1 MSRTVP
7 ARGALAAWVCLTVA
21 IIAEVVG
28 TSFMA
33 HAARDG
39 GWSGYLIMAGALAL
53 SYFFLAQS
61 VRRIAD
67 LPVLTGAGTVTTV
80 EQVRAVADA
89 GGRLVV
95 SPNTSVAVITETKE
109 RGLIS
114 APGFFTATEAFTAF
128 EAGADA
134 LKLFPASA
142 LGPKGLKA
150 LQAILPPLPVL
161 AVGGVSAETLQD
173 WAHADGWGVGSAV
186 YRPGDSAEVV
196 AEKARRLM
204 EALP

>member
-1 MSRTVP
+1 MKV
-7 ARGALAAWVCLTVA
+7 VA
-21 IIAEVVG
+21 ILRGVTPDEVLDV
-28 TSFMA
+28 A
-33 HAARDG
+33 HA
-39 GWSGYLIMAGALAL
+39 LVEAGVDTIEVPLNSPSALE
-53 SYFFLAQS
+53 S

-80 EQVRAVADA
+80 EQVSAVADA
-89 GGRLVV
+89 GGRLIV
-95 SPNTSVAVITETKE
+95 SPNTSAAVIAETNR

-128 EAGADA
+128 DAGADA

-161 AVGGVSAETLQD
+161 AVGGVSADTLRD

-186 YRPGDSAEVV
+186 YRPGDSAETV